1 MPRAGDAIPSNTYA
15 VWIAHRVPCRLLTAI
30 PAKTRES
37 QQAQHAEAT
46 LAASHHPH
54 ARDSLFRGLGTK
66 AAIETEFVRKRS
78 GHIIL
83 QLFYSRG
90 NHACNGTGAKGNFV
104 RRSVTHVGSEARGSG
119 LIGACVRSSK
129 SVHIGVQLLA
139 VNN

>member
-15 VWIAHRVPCRLLTAI
+15 VWIAQRVPCRLLTAI

-66 AAIETEFVRKRS
+66 AAIETEFVRKGRV
-78 GHIIL
+78 IL
-83 QLFYSRG
+83 SYNCSIPEVTMPATVLEQRG
-90 NHACNGTGAKGNFV
+90 T
-104 RRSVTHVGSEARGSG
+104 
-119 LIGACVRSSK
+119 L
-129 SVHIGVQLLA
+129 
-139 VNN
+139 